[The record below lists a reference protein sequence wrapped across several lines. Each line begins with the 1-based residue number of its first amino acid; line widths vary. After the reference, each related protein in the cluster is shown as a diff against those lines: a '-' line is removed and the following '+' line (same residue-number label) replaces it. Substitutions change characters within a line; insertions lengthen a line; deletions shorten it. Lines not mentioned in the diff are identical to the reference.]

1 MVTNSPSTAT
11 QRTIRF
17 SRTVSLRR
25 IIALG
30 SSLTVGLGVFILI
43 GFFLQ
48 QAGTQTP
55 RAYLLALLLFLP
67 IILTYAERA
76 AVTPGTGGLFALARA
91 GSLDWRT
98 YATGWLLL
106 GGHLALIAL
115 LGWGAALYLN
125 IILERLLN
133 VSVEL
138 RWLAPGMVILV
149 ALNDLIGTQGTWRL
163 RTLIVYGTLLTL
175 LGITVWT
182 WFQPVEVGAPFLEI
196 AARSD
201 GLSQVLA
208 LMAASLWGI
217 HVVLDS
223 RDEMRRPERM
233 MLPAL
238 LVPLVLSGSMG
249 ALVAAARLRL
259 VGLSPSGVT
268 PIETLAVQVGI
279 SSDALLEVIIVT
291 MGLMITVIALDRAMV
306 TMLRLVGSMV
316 RDGFLPEQMLTIS
329 PGFGTPL
336 IALRL
341 LALVSALAAAFVPSL
356 LLVSLVALAF
366 LWTSLLL
373 NLPYVLRLIPAR
385 LPEQRWLKLPF
396 FPLFPA
402 LTSVLC
408 LGFSVVLPVTAILV
422 ALGWVLVGLFYYV
435 GYARQGELA
444 TRRRESVVSD
454 MGVVPPKKVYT
465 VLVGIANPETAPALI
480 RSGAM
485 LAQSRGGR
493 VLVLEVFIFPDQVPQ
508 HIQRQL
514 AQSQLQDLQYLVDQ
528 ADVGAVPVEVLVR
541 LAQSPVDGILG
552 TSQEERV
559 DLILLGW
566 EGEHT
571 GGPFD
576 LGPLLDPVVRT
587 ATCDVVVLRGCLPEQ
602 IERILVP
609 TADSQN
615 SMAAIKLAQRMV
627 DGQPGRIVALNLV
640 QEAYLPDSIEQ
651 ARQRLQAM
659 ISRQDGAKPVEL
671 RVLPAEDVREHI
683 LETAPDFDLV
693 ILGASR
699 GGVLDQAIFGG
710 LPVEVARSSPRPVLL
725 VKHYEGARRFWERRA
740 WEILSAPFPKLTIFE
755 RTEISQ
761 QMRQSANPSIDFF
774 ILISLSA
781 TIATMGLHQGSPA
794 VIIGA
799 MLVAPL
805 MSPIL
810 AMGMSIVHGDLR
822 MLRLAARSTFSGIAL
837 AVGLSMLVTAVTPTP
852 IDTTEILARTQPTLL
867 DLIVALASGAAG
879 GYAGARREV
888 AAALPGVA
896 IAAAL
901 VPPLGVVGYGIAIN
915 DLEIAGGSLLLFT
928 TNLIAIVV
936 AASVVYL
943 LLGFRPARA
952 RLRGQV
958 RLKFMISILALLL
971 ISIPLA
977 VLSVNT
983 IDRITRQTQVESFLS
998 REIAAAP
1005 VQITDVIVQEQEDG
1019 LVVYATIYALEEFS
1033 AEQIAAI
1040 QAGLNSEFA
1049 QPITLRATVLRA
1061 VMLPELEDRP
1071 QPTTMPGR

>member
-17 SRTVSLRR
+17 SRTISLWRAV
-25 IIALG
+25 ALG
-30 SSLTVGLGVFILI
+30 SSLTVGLSVFILI
-43 GFFLQ
+43 GLLLN
-48 QAGTQTP
+48 QAGPQTP

-67 IILTYAERA
+67 IVLTYAERA

-91 GSLDWRT
+91 GNLNWRT
-98 YATGWLLL
+98 YAIGWLLL

-125 IILERLLN
+125 ISLERLLS
-133 VSVEL
+133 VSVAL
-138 RWLAPGMVILV
+138 RWLAPGIVILV

-163 RTLIVYGTLLTL
+163 RTLIVYGSLLAL
-175 LGITVWT
+175 LGLAAWA
-182 WFQPVEVGAPFLEI
+182 WFQPTIANAPLPEATT
-196 AARSD
+196 AAS
-201 GLSQVLA
+201 GLSQILA

-223 RDEMRRPERM
+223 RDEMRRPEQV

-238 LVPLVLSGSMG
+238 LMPLLLSGG
-249 ALVAAARLRL
+249 LGVLVAAASLR
-259 VGLSPSGVT
+259 VGGLSLGDMT
-268 PIETLAVQVGI
+268 PLDTLAINVSI
-279 SSDALLEVIIVT
+279 SGDALLEVIIVT
-291 MGLMITVIALDRAMV
+291 MGLMISVIALDRTMV
-306 TMLRLVGSMV
+306 TMLRLVGTMV
-316 RDGFLPEQMLTIS
+316 RDGFLPDQMLTIS

-341 LALVSALAAAFVPSL
+341 LALVSALAAAFVSSL
-356 LLVSLVALAF
+356 LLVSLVALSF
-366 LWTSLLL
+366 LWISLLL
-373 NLPYVLRLIPAR
+373 NLPYVLRLTPAR

-402 LTSVLC
+402 LTSVISLV
-408 LGFSVVLPVTAILV
+408 FAVVLPLTATLV

-435 GYARQGELA
+435 GYARRGELA
-444 TRRRESVVSD
+444 TRRRESIVGD
-454 MGVVPPKKVYT
+454 MGLVPPKRVYT

-485 LAQSRGGR
+485 LAQPRGGR

-514 AQSQLQDLQYLVDQ
+514 AQSQLQDLQQLVNQ
-528 ADVGAVPVEVLVR
+528 ANVGDVPVEVLVR
-541 LAQSPVDGILG
+541 LAQSPIDGILG

-587 ATCDVVVLRGCLPEQ
+587 ATCDVVVLRGCLPER
-602 IERILVP
+602 IERVLVP

-615 SMAAIKLAQRMV
+615 SMAAIKLAQCIV
-627 DGQPGRIVALNLV
+627 DDQSGQIVALNLV
-640 QEAYLPDSIEQ
+640 QEAYLPGSVEQ
-651 ARQRLQAM
+651 ARQRLQTL
-659 ISRQDGAKPVEL
+659 INRQDGVKPIEL
-671 RVLPAEDVREHI
+671 RVFPADDVRDHI

-761 QMRQSANPSIDFF
+761 QMRQSVNPSIDFF
-774 ILISLSA
+774 ILIGLSA

-810 AMGMSIVHGDLR
+810 AMAMSIVHGDLR

-879 GYAGARREV
+879 GYAAARKEV

-901 VPPLGVVGYGIAIN
+901 VPPLGVVGYGTAIG

-958 RLKFMISILALLL
+958 RLKFMVSILALLL

-977 VLSVNT
+977 VFSVNT
-983 IDRITRQTQVESFLS
+983 LDRITRQTQIESFLS
-998 REIAAAP
+998 REVAAAP

-1033 AEQIAAI
+1033 AEQIANM
-1040 QAGLNSEFA
+1040 QARLNSEFTE
-1049 QPITLRATVLRA
+1049 PVTLRATVLRA
-1061 VMLPELEDRP
+1061 VMLPELEDRA
-1071 QPTTMPGR
+1071 QPTTEPGR